1 MISLASKDLDW
12 EVKSVSLRYWCKHL
26 DTILEDDEVKD
37 FDHMVDLL
45 NKTRILEGL
54 QLITKDYEKSLQN
67 DCFQYLK
74 GFKKKLEKKFPKAT
88 MKENMLNVSSTKKMR
103 MQEEFLID
111 ILHEFDYDNKEDA
124 YKEYCEIHYGFIS
137 VCQDIMQ
144 SDVTA
149 SDIDT
154 IDCF

>member
-1 MISLASKDLDW
+1 
-12 EVKSVSLRYWCKHL
+12 
-26 DTILEDDEVKD
+26 
-37 FDHMVDLL
+37 MVDLL

-74 GFKKKLEKKFPKAT
+74 GFKNKLEKKFPKAT
-88 MKENMLNVSSTKKMR
+88 MKENMLNVSSAKKMR
-103 MQEEFLID
+103 MQEESLID
-111 ILHEFDYDNKEDA
+111 ILHEFDYDSKKEE
-124 YKEYCEIHYGFIS
+124 YKAYCENHFGFTS

-144 SDVTA
+144 SDITA

>member
-1 MISLASKDLDW
+1 
-12 EVKSVSLRYWCKHL
+12 
-26 DTILEDDEVKD
+26 
-37 FDHMVDLL
+37 MVDLL
-45 NKTRILEGL
+45 NRTRILEGL

-74 GFKKKLEKKFPKAT
+74 VFKKKLEKKFPKDT

-111 ILHEFDYDNKEDA
+111 ILHEFDYDSKEEEFFA
-124 YKEYCEIHYGFIS
+124 YCENHYGFSS

>member
-1 MISLASKDLDW
+1 
-12 EVKSVSLRYWCKHL
+12 
-26 DTILEDDEVKD
+26 
-37 FDHMVDLL
+37 MVDLL

-67 DCFQYLK
+67 DCFRFLK
-74 GFKKKLEKKFPKAT
+74 EFKKKLEKKFPKAT
-88 MKENMLNVSSTKKMR
+88 MKETMLNVSSTKKMR

-111 ILHEFDYDNKEDA
+111 ILHEFDYDSKA
-124 YKEYCEIHYGFIS
+124 SSYSQYCENHYGFSS

>member
-1 MISLASKDLDW
+1 MN
-12 EVKSVSLRYWCKHL
+12 
-26 DTILEDDEVKD
+26 TILEDDEVKD

-54 QLITKDYEKSLQN
+54 RLITKDYEKSLQN

-74 GFKKKLEKKFPKAT
+74 GFKNKQEKKFPKAT
-88 MKENMLNVSSTKKMR
+88 MKENMLNVSSAKKMR

-111 ILHEFDYDNKEDA
+111 ILHEFDYDSKKEE
-124 YKEYCEIHYGFIS
+124 YKAYCENHFGFTG

-144 SDVTA
+144 SDITA

-154 IDCF
+154 IDC